1 MAIDEVHETEQEI
14 EFKVG
19 NLLSRGTIFDYGTN
33 HHILYFPDWA
43 GCTTGYAKR
52 KAAWLAK
59 RLNGKVL
66 LTDLYGAGRQP
77 RNYTRQVE
85 TFIYSTLAD
94 TKVLRQELTQFAE
107 AGAALMGT
115 KLSELSAVGVCFGGS
130 LAFELGR
137 AACGLRSSVSIHG
150 TPSSY
155 QPLQRFNDKTRF
167 LMIHGGSDPH
177 IPMNRIDE
185 YSREMTASHIDW
197 RLLVLGNAVHSFT
210 VEEIGNVG
218 HSSRFDA
225 KANTRAFEYSAKFIE
240 EW

>member
-1 MAIDEVHETEQEI
+1 MLIEQVQETGQAM

-19 NLLSRGTIFDYGTN
+19 NRVFDGIIFDAGTK

-59 RLNGKVL
+59 RLKSKVL

-77 RNYTRQVE
+77 HNYTHQVE
-85 TFIYSTLAD
+85 SFIHSTLAD
-94 TKVLRQELTQFAE
+94 TKALRQELTKFAE
-107 AGAALMGT
+107 VCASLMGT
-115 KLSELSAVGVCFGGS
+115 QLNGLSAVGVCFGGS

-155 QPLQRFNDKTRF
+155 QPLRCFDDETRF
-167 LMIHGGSDPH
+167 LMVHGGSDPH
-177 IPMNRIDE
+177 IPMSRINE
-185 YSREMTASHIDW
+185 YSREMTASKIDW

-210 VEEIGNVG
+210 VEEIGSLG

-225 KANTRAFEYSAKFIE
+225 KANSRAFEYSARFIE